1 MLRSPHHRGGS
12 RSRVLVMPETSQL
25 AGDTGGA
32 GEGDGGGA
40 YGAAQIT
47 VTDEVDALS

>member
-1 MLRSPHHRGGS
+1 M
-12 RSRVLVMPETSQL
+12 LVMPETSQL

-47 VTDEVDALS
+47 VIDDVDTAS